1 MDESTRWMA
10 ALNTTLRNDLVGSGG
25 NIILSQ
31 IENEWNPASNC
42 MQHTG
47 PDSWTDQDDAGVN
60 FYLCTWLLLIL
71 HLSAR
76 ALLCLLSLD
85 GLVTQGT
92 GSSSSRCDG
101 AYLGCGT
108 RASHLRSC

>member
-1 MDESTRWMA
+1 MA

-31 IENEWNPASNC
+31 IENEWNPGSNC

-60 FYLCTWLLLIL
+60 FYLCT
-71 HLSAR
+71 
-76 ALLCLLSLD
+76 
-85 GLVTQGT
+85 
-92 GSSSSRCDG
+92 
-101 AYLGCGT
+101 
-108 RASHLRSC
+108 